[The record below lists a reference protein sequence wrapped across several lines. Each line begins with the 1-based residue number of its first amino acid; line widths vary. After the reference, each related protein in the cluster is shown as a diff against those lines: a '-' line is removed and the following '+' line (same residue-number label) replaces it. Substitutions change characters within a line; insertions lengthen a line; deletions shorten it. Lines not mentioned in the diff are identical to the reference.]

1 MEKKKFIN
9 PYNFIPLPQKK
20 QSAYE
25 DQDRHTGVIVYEI
38 TAKTPLFIPNT
49 SNDNAFLCKVKDH
62 KSYDFFSYQE
72 LERDVNHSNNPQEPV
87 IPGSE
92 LRGMIRGIYETLT
105 DSCMVVF
112 NEELYPERR
121 TRDVFQPG
129 LIRRIKDSVTN
140 EIHYELYKAKSYQY
154 TNAFGSDE
162 VKSYPEGTLL
172 SFRSEKVTKL
182 NSNNEEIEVDL
193 AVNVKKGTKED
204 NRTKGYLIKGEAFGK
219 EKKKHCHIF
228 QLNQNGFLLSLDDA
242 MIKRLKAVIES
253 YQSKPKQEF
262 YYKEYQKE
270 LDAFLGGNE
279 NEYFPVRYSLVEDY
293 KDKKREKLLY
303 LSPAAITK
311 EIANTSLKDILGN
324 LKKCEIYQK
333 RCPACDLFGMI
344 GNDHKEAIGSKVRF
358 SDARVTEQF
367 SSERYYDEI
376 ITRETLGGPK
386 LSNPEFY
393 LQKPTPNAS
402 AWNYDYYIQDQQ
414 IYLYSRAIPLRIRGR
429 KYYVH
434 QPNVQFPKN
443 VRQTNLNATIRPLQS
458 KITFQGKVFF
468 EDVSQKQIDQ
478 LLWILNGGSEEER
491 KGNERLWYKLGS
503 GKPLGFGSVALKVI
517 SCQER
522 KLSLENE
529 TLQYKIEPL
538 SIVPKSYE
546 ENQFSK
552 NAREDFIAI
561 NTPDYAEN
569 SDVTY
574 PSVVRGTVIGT
585 TVEKGFEWFKAN
597 KGNRIA
603 KRKNSKIQ
611 TVLPSIRDKYLEQYE
626 LEAKKDTEENKGKN
640 KKGRPKKNFGKNNG
654 NCRKK

>member
-1 MEKKKFIN
+1 MKKEKFIN

-20 QSAYE
+20 KNAYE

-72 LERDVNHSNNPQEPV
+72 LKRDVDHSSNPQEPV
-87 IPGSE
+87 LPGSE

-105 DSCMVVF
+105 NSCMVVF

-121 TRDVFQPG
+121 TGDVFQPG
-129 LIRRIKDSVTN
+129 LIRRTKDSVTN

-162 VKSYPEGTLL
+162 VKDYSEGTLL
-172 SFRSEKVTKL
+172 SFQPEKVIKS
-182 NSNNEEIEVDL
+182 NSKKKEIEVDL

-204 NRTKGYLIKGEAFGK
+204 SGTKGYLIKGEAFGK
-219 EKKKHCHIF
+219 RKKHCYIF
-228 QLNQNGFLLSLDDA
+228 EPEEFLMQLNEKMLKCLD
-242 MIKRLKAVIES
+242 AVIES
-253 YQSKPKQEF
+253 YQSKQKQKDEEEKSKF
-262 YYKEYQKE
+262 YQKYKEALEKFYSE
-270 LDAFLGGNE
+270 NE

-311 EIANTSLKDILGN
+311 EIANTPLKDILGN
-324 LKKCEIYQK
+324 FKKCEIYQE

-344 GNDHKEAIGSKVRF
+344 GNDHKEAIGSKIRF

-367 SSERYYDEI
+367 SPERYYDEI

-414 IYLYSRAIPLRIRGR
+414 IHLYSQDVPLRIRGR

-434 QPNVQFPKN
+434 QPNVQLPKN
-443 VRQTNLNATIRPLQS
+443 VTQTNLNATIRPLTS
-458 KITFQGKVFF
+458 GITFQGKVFF

-546 ENQFSK
+546 QNQFSVVAK
-552 NAREDFIAI
+552 KDFIAI

-574 PSVVRGTVIGT
+574 PSVVNGTVIGT
-585 TVEKGFEWFKAN
+585 TVEKGFEWFQVN
-597 KGNRIA
+597 KGNGIA

-611 TVLPSIRDKYLEQYE
+611 AVLPSIQDKYLEQYE
-626 LEAKKDTEENKGKN
+626 LEAKKDTEENKGKD
-640 KKGRPKKNFGKNNG
+640 KKGRPKNFEKNS
-654 NCRKK
+654 